1 MIKIENVHY
10 KYSQSEFELKVN
22 NLSIEPGENIALTG
36 ASGSG
41 KSTLV
46 KIISGEIKLPSG
58 KVKVLGQN
66 LNSMTERD
74 LRNFRLNNIGLFS
87 QDFSLLDYLN
97 VEDNILLLKTI
108 NPKIDLLPNWKDLAE
123 QCGIL
128 AFLKKYPSQLSEG
141 EKQRV
146 ALCRTLSTQAKL
158 ILTDEPTSSL
168 DHENSEKV
176 TKLMIQNCKDL
187 DRTLVMV
194 THDRSLLKYFDR
206 VIDIDSLRRFT
217 DV

>member
-22 NLSIEPGENIALTG
+22 NFSIEAGESIALTG

-41 KSTLV
+41 KSTLL
-46 KIISGEIKLPSG
+46 KIISGELKLASG
-58 KVKVLGQN
+58 KVEILGQN
-66 LNSMTERD
+66 LTSMNERD
-74 LRNFRLNNIGLFS
+74 LRTFRLNNIGLFS

-97 VEDNILLLKTI
+97 VEENILLLKTI
-108 NPKIDLLPNWKDLAE
+108 NPKINLLANWKDLAKR
-123 QCGIL
+123 CGIF

-146 ALCRTLSTQAKL
+146 ALCRTLSTQAEL
-158 ILTDEPTSSL
+158 VLADEPTSSL

-176 TKLMIQNCKDL
+176 TKLMIQNCKAL
-187 DRTLVMV
+187 RRTLVMV
-194 THDRSLLKYFDR
+194 THDRSLLDCFDR
-206 VIDIDSLRRFT
+206 VIDIGSLRRSK
-217 DV
+217 DA